1 MKFEPGDIAIIKNTG
16 EETKVI
22 RIIDDKMVEIEIDGI
37 SFPAFVDELDTPY
50 WGIFK
55 KEREARQ
62 QQKQQQQKV
71 PQSEGD
77 VLNTPTGFHVV
88 FSPIFEYD
96 GFEDVANRFKVYLA
110 NHSPFN
116 LEISIDCKLQSG
128 SLFQLHKIVNGYDSV
143 FLQEIA
149 MEAMQQQPT
158 FICHLRQG
166 ASKSVASHLTGEVKV
181 GLKNL
186 YKQVAILQKTKR
198 FYFYQTIAKHFPDV
212 TFDKVDISKVT
223 FNQSSR
229 HTTAPSYSL
238 SEKKVLKEIDLHIE
252 NLTTNPDRLKN
263 FEKLNLQLHTLD
275 EALEHAIDLGQQSM
289 VIIHGV
295 GSGALKEE
303 VHRRL
308 KANGH
313 VDFFIHDWMPR
324 YGWGATEVFFK

>member
-50 WGIFK
+50 WEIFK
-55 KEREARQ
+55 KERKARQ
-62 QQKQQQQKV
+62 QKKQQKIK

-96 GFEDVANRFKVYLA
+96 GFEDVASRFKIYLA
-110 NHSPFN
+110 NHSPFT
-116 LEISIDCKLQSG
+116 LEAFIDCKLQSG
-128 SLFQLHKIVNGYDSV
+128 VLFQSHKIVNGYDSV
-143 FLQEIA
+143 FLQDIA

-158 FICHLRQG
+158 FFCQLSQG
-166 ASKSVASHLTGEVKV
+166 ASKSIASRLTGEVKV
-181 GLKNL
+181 SLKNL

-212 TFDKVDISKVT
+212 TSDKVDISKVT
-223 FNQSSR
+223 FNQSTRLSTSNSHSR
-229 HTTAPSYSL
+229 L
-238 SEKKVLKEIDLHIE
+238 EKKILKEIDLHIE
-252 NLTTNPDRLKN
+252 NLTSNPDRLKN

-275 EALEHAIDLGQQSM
+275 EALEHAIDLGQQSL